1 MFEIF
6 VNGVKTDVTS
16 ESQLLIKVLIEFI
29 NNTAYDW
36 NKREDWENESACKQA
51 RALFTTIAF
60 LMDCEPDT
68 AKGDVLLLNI
78 YTNSGLDKNVEYKSF
93 DLFMWELFT

>member
-1 MFEIF
+1 MFEII

-16 ESQLLIKVLIEFI
+16 EIQLLIKVLIEFI
-29 NNTAYDW
+29 NNTACDW
-36 NKREDWENESACKQA
+36 SQREDWENESACKQA

-60 LMDCEPDT
+60 LMDYEPDT
-68 AKGDVLLLNI
+68 ANGDGLLLNI
-78 YTNSGLDKNVEYKSF
+78 YANSGLDKNVEYKSF